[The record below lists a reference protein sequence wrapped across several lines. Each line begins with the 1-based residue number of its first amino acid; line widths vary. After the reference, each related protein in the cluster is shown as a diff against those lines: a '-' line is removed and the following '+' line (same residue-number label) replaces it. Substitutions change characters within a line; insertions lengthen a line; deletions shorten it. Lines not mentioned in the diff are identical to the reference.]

1 MGLGEPTGRLIL
13 ELLDGASCL
22 RELSLFGGGCH
33 WERHDHDAP
42 DQNASQ
48 MRSTLA
54 LSSPV
59 ITSQGYL
66 PIGRQMAIRDLGCDK
81 RPME

>member
-22 RELSLFGGGCH
+22 RELSLFGGGAI
-33 WERHDHDAP
+33 ENGMTMMPP

-54 LSSPV
+54 LSSPG

-66 PIGRQMAIRDLGCDK
+66 PIGGQMAIRDLGCDK